1 MSLSKRNQSLKEDM
15 RNGSAVHSASNEVN
29 NNAFDQKSSF
39 RVMLVV
45 FIGLLIDLM
54 AFAVI
59 LPLLPSLLDHYSK
72 DEEVCVHKICIYLYS
87 TMRTFT
93 HNHIPQLHN

>member
-1 MSLSKRNQSLKEDM
+1 MDLSRRNQSLKVVK
-15 RNGSAVHSASNEVN
+15 NGTIQNGQASEVN
-29 NNAFDQKSSF
+29 NNNSTDGKSSF

-45 FIGLLIDLM
+45 FIGLLMDLM

-72 DEEVCVHKICIYLYS
+72 DEEVSIDEIFLVYTLNFWYIYFSL
-87 TMRTFT
+87 F
-93 HNHIPQLHN
+93 

>member
-1 MSLSKRNQSLKEDM
+1 MDLTNRNQSLKGVIK
-15 RNGSAVHSASNEVN
+15 NGSVQNGLSSEVN
-29 NNAFDQKSSF
+29 NNTNIDQKSSS

-45 FIGLLIDLM
+45 FIGLLMDLM

-72 DEEVCVHKICIYLYS
+72 DEEVNID
-87 TMRTFT
+87 
-93 HNHIPQLHN
+93 

>member
-1 MSLSKRNQSLKEDM
+1 MKKDIK
-15 RNGSAVHSASNEVN
+15 NGSVQNGQSSYEVN
-29 NNAFDQKSSF
+29 NNAIDQKSSH

-45 FIGLLIDLM
+45 FFGLLMDLI

-72 DEEVCVHKICIYLYS
+72 DEEVS
-87 TMRTFT
+87 
-93 HNHIPQLHN
+93 